1 MDKLKKLDL
10 FPKVNDD
17 FYQRT
22 SSGGVITIG
31 ASLIMAALFFSELG
45 KAAPAAM
52 CWSVL
57 GLSLL
62 AWTRPSR
69 CAASRAS
76 RVELEVL
83 FNIEGNQAGPKQRL
97 QTNALT
103 ALAPLQGII

>member
-45 KAAPAAM
+45 KPASAAM
-52 CWSVL
+52 CWSSAWAKL
-57 GLSLL
+57 ASLD
-62 AWTRPSR
+62 
-69 CAASRAS
+69 
-76 RVELEVL
+76 
-83 FNIEGNQAGPKQRL
+83 
-97 QTNALT
+97 T
-103 ALAPLQGII
+103 AIPLCS